1 MRFIDYE
8 IRTGKENMQIDSDL
22 LDESIRNQYNEP
34 VFRLYGWKPA
44 CVSLGRNQ
52 DEGFINKKLLS
63 EYNIDCVRRLTG
75 GRALLHDN
83 ELTYSYIC
91 PVASIDNGQNVT
103 ESYKFIS
110 GIWIDIFKSLGIGL
124 TIGGAPRHITRNNYC
139 MAVSTG
145 ADLCYENRKFIGSAQ
160 CRKEGYILQ
169 HGSILIDYDKD
180 KLDKIFA
187 EKTEFSTITT
197 LKEINRNLEIDDLI
211 NAAKSYIVKNY

>member
-197 LKEINRNLEIDDLI
+197 LKEINRNLKIDDLI

>member
-197 LKEINRNLEIDDLI
+197 LKEINRNLEVDDLI

>member
-211 NAAKSYIVKNY
+211 NATKSYIVKNY

>member
-22 LDESIRNQYNEP
+22 LDESIRNQYDEP